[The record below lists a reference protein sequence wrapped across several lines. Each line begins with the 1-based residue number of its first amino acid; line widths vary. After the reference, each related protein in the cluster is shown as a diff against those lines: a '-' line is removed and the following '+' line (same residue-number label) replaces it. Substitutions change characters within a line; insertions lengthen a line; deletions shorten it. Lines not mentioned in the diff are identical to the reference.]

1 MPVGETHQLG
11 GEMMRWET
19 VEPQVEQEDVG
30 GGAHRLRGED
40 HDQHQDV
47 PENSHSQDNAD
58 DNDVYDDLDDID

>member
-1 MPVGETHQLG
+1 MPVGETRQLG
-11 GEMMRWET
+11 GEVMRRET

-47 PENSHSQDNAD
+47 AQHSHSQDNAD
-58 DNDVYDDLDDID
+58 DNDVYDDLDGED